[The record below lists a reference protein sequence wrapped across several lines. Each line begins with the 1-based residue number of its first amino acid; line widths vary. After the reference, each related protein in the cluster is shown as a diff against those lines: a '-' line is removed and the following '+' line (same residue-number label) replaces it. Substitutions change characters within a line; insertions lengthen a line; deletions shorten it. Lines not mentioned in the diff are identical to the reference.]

1 MKKNILIVLI
11 FSFLL
16 SADKSESYKIEGMH
30 CGYGCVNKVKSIM
43 NSLDGM
49 KACEVSFEKSLMTVE
64 YDDSKIDID
73 KIILSLTEGTTY
85 ITTIINKNDK
95 KGKKSFWSKVK
106 GIFNS

>member
-1 MKKNILIVLI
+1 MGKNILIVLM
-11 FSFLL
+11 FAFLL

-49 KACEVSFEKSLMTVE
+49 KTCEVSFEKSLMTVE
-64 YDDSKIDID
+64 YDDSKITID
-73 KIILSLTEGTTY
+73 KIISSLTEGTTY